1 MRPQHGRCTSQKF
14 EAGLLRLP
22 SVWEMETE
30 IDDDG
35 LLQQFYINVETG
47 EVRMNRDG
55 DAEPLVRRTPPPTA
69 YGLREA
75 AACHRLLD

>member
-1 MRPQHGRCTSQKF
+1 
-14 EAGLLRLP
+14 
-22 SVWEMETE
+22 METE

-69 YGLREA
+69 YGLRETV
-75 AACHRLLD
+75 ACHRLLD